1 MKRILIVEDKESLGL
16 MLRETIES
24 EGLEAEISGNGSDA
38 TRRIAEG
45 RRYLAVLTDL
55 RLPGADG
62 IAVLK
67 QVKESDPECPV
78 IVMTAFG
85 TIENA
90 VQAMKLGAYD
100 FIQKPV
106 DVDHLLLLLRRCRE
120 HRELRYENLLLKEEF
135 QRTHGL
141 PAIVGESQ
149 RIVEVSRA
157 IQKVAPTDSTVLLQ
171 GESGTG
177 KELFARAIHQLSP
190 RRDRPFV
197 PINCAAIPD
206 TLIENELFGHERG
219 SFTGATGRQ
228 LGKFELADTGT
239 IFLDEIGDLGPSV
252 QSKVLRVLQER
263 RFDRIG
269 GAMTI
274 DVDVRIICATNRNL
288 TEDVKSGRFRED
300 LFFRINVFP
309 VTIPPLRAR
318 REDIDALADFF
329 LQRLARDLKKP
340 GLSISDEARV
350 RLREY
355 EWPGNIRELENCI
368 ERAAIL
374 CNDSRIEASDL
385 HLAPSSENRIG
396 DVIDLSGT
404 LAAAAERAT
413 RSVEKAK
420 IADALQRTSSR
431 NEKLHMASTTPCFA
445 ALVSCHESSA
455 MTMNGRPGKAAA
467 CTAVARS
474 RNSRT
479 KSQLAMP
486 RNSSRRKPS
495 MR

>member
-1 MKRILIVEDKESLGL
+1 MKRLLIVEDKESLGL
-16 MLRETIES
+16 MLKETIES

-141 PAIVGESQ
+141 PAIVGESP

-206 TLIENELFGHERG
+206 TLIEN
-219 SFTGATGRQ
+219 
-228 LGKFELADTGT
+228 
-239 IFLDEIGDLGPSV
+239 
-252 QSKVLRVLQER
+252 
-263 RFDRIG
+263 
-269 GAMTI
+269 
-274 DVDVRIICATNRNL
+274 
-288 TEDVKSGRFRED
+288 
-300 LFFRINVFP
+300 
-309 VTIPPLRAR
+309 
-318 REDIDALADFF
+318 
-329 LQRLARDLKKP
+329 
-340 GLSISDEARV
+340 
-350 RLREY
+350 
-355 EWPGNIRELENCI
+355 
-368 ERAAIL
+368 
-374 CNDSRIEASDL
+374 
-385 HLAPSSENRIG
+385 
-396 DVIDLSGT
+396 
-404 LAAAAERAT
+404 
-413 RSVEKAK
+413 
-420 IADALQRTSSR
+420 
-431 NEKLHMASTTPCFA
+431 
-445 ALVSCHESSA
+445 
-455 MTMNGRPGKAAA
+455 
-467 CTAVARS
+467 
-474 RNSRT
+474 
-479 KSQLAMP
+479 
-486 RNSSRRKPS
+486 
-495 MR
+495 

>member
-1 MKRILIVEDKESLGL
+1 MKRLLIVEDKESLAL
-16 MLRETIES
+16 MLKETVEAD
-24 EGLEAEISGNGSDA
+24 GLEAEISANGSDA
-38 TRRIAEG
+38 SRRIAEG
-45 RRYLAVLTDL
+45 RRYFAVLTDL

-62 IAVLK
+62 IAVLR
-67 QVKESDPECPV
+67 QVKETDPDCPV

-90 VQAMKLGAYD
+90 VEAMKLGASD
-100 FIQKPV
+100 FIQKPI

-120 HRELRYENLLLKEEF
+120 FRELRDENLLLKEEF
-135 QRTHGL
+135 QQRHGL
-141 PAIVGESQ
+141 PAIVGDSP
-149 RIVEVSRA
+149 RIVEVSRE

-177 KELFARAIHQLSP
+177 KELFARAIHQLSR

-228 LGKFELADTGT
+228 LGKFEMADTGT

-252 QSKVLRVLQER
+252 QSKVLRVLQEH

-269 GAMTI
+269 GTATI
-274 DVDVRIICATNRNL
+274 EADVRVICATNRNL
-288 TEDVKSGRFRED
+288 PEDVKSGRFRED

-309 VTIPPLRAR
+309 VTVPPLRAR
-318 REDIDALADFF
+318 REDIDALGDFF
-329 LQRLARDLKKP
+329 IQRLARELKKP
-340 GLSISDEARV
+340 GLSISDEARA

-355 EWPGNIRELENCI
+355 DWPGNIRELQNCL

-374 CNDSRIEASDL
+374 CNNSRIGAGDL
-385 HLAPSSENRIG
+385 HLTASSENRIG
-396 DVIDLSGT
+396 DVIDLSGS
-404 LAAAAERAT
+404 LADATERAT

-420 IADALQRTSSR
+420 ITEALQRTASR
-431 NEKLHMASTTPCFA
+431 NDA
-445 ALVSCHESSA
+445 ADLLGISPR
-455 MTMNGRPGKAAA
+455 TLAA
-467 CTAVARS
+467 
-474 RNSRT
+474 
-479 KSQLAMP
+479 KMKELGLE
-486 RNSSRRKPS
+486 
-495 MR
+495 

>member
-1 MKRILIVEDKESLGL
+1 MKRLLIVEDKESLAL
-16 MLRETIES
+16 MLRETVQS
-24 EGLEAEISGNGSDA
+24 DGLEAELCANGSDA
-38 TRRIAEG
+38 VRRLAEG
-45 RRYLAVLTDL
+45 RHYLAVLTDL
-55 RLPGADG
+55 RLPGSDG

-67 QVKESDPECPV
+67 QVKESDPDCPV

-120 HRELRYENLLLKEEF
+120 HRELLHENLLLKEEF
-135 QRTHGL
+135 QQRHRL
-141 PAIVGESQ
+141 PAIVGDSP

-157 IQKVAPTDSTVLLQ
+157 IQKVAATDSTVLLQ

-228 LGKFELADTGT
+228 LGKFEMADTGT
-239 IFLDEIGDLGPSV
+239 IFLDEIGELGPSV

-269 GAMTI
+269 GTATI
-274 DVDVRIICATNRNL
+274 DVDVRVICATNRNL
-288 TEDVKSGRFRED
+288 AEDVKSGRFRED
-300 LFFRINVFP
+300 LFFRVNVFP

-318 REDIDALADFF
+318 REDIEALTDFF
-329 LQRLARDLKKP
+329 LQRLARELKKP
-340 GLSISDEARV
+340 GLAIADDARA

-355 EWPGNIRELENCI
+355 EWPGNIRELENCL

-374 CNDSRIEASDL
+374 CNNGKIEAADL
-385 HLAPSSENRIG
+385 SLSPSAENRIG
-396 DVIDLSGT
+396 DVIDLSGS
-404 LAAAAERAT
+404 LADATERAT

-420 IADALQRTSSR
+420 IADALRRTSSR
-431 NEKLHMASTTPCFA
+431 YEA
-445 ALVSCHESSA
+445 ADLLGISPRTLAAKMKEHGLEESIED
-455 MTMNGRPGKAAA
+455 
-467 CTAVARS
+467 
-474 RNSRT
+474 
-479 KSQLAMP
+479 
-486 RNSSRRKPS
+486 
-495 MR
+495 